1 MGSQKRIPGTMKII
15 LADDHKIVREGLRWM
30 LSDEDDIEIVG
41 EADSGEALLDL
52 VNHVE
57 ADIVLLDVRMPG
69 ISGLDSLEILNERV
83 PDLKVIIL
91 SMHGEPAYVR
101 RAVELG
107 AAGYLLKSSDRDQ
120 LIGALAAVA
129 AGKSYIQGEVT
140 ETLMKTI
147 SGKAAGSLL
156 SPRETEILAL
166 VSRGF
171 ENKQIAVELGVSE
184 ATVKTHLK
192 GVFSRLEVS
201 SRAEAAAVGLR
212 LGLIE

>member
-1 MGSQKRIPGTMKII
+1 MKII

>member
-1 MGSQKRIPGTMKII
+1 MRII

-30 LSDEDDIEIVG
+30 LSDEDDVEIVG
-41 EADSGEALLDL
+41 EADSGEALLKL
-52 VNHVE
+52 VDRVD

-69 ISGLDSLEILNERV
+69 MSGLDALEILNDRV

-107 AAGYLLKSSDRDQ
+107 AVGYLLKSSDRDE
-120 LIGALAAVA
+120 LLGALAAVA
-129 AGKSYIQGEVT
+129 AGKAYIQGEVT

-147 SGKAAGSLL
+147 SGQEAGTSLL
-156 SPRETEILAL
+156 SPRETEILVL
-166 VSRGF
+166 VSRGL
-171 ENKQIAVELGVSE
+171 ENKQIATELGISE

-192 GVFSRLEVS
+192 GVFNRLDVS

>member
-1 MGSQKRIPGTMKII
+1 MRII
-15 LADDHKIVREGLRWM
+15 LGDDHKIVREGLRWM
-30 LSDEDDIEIVG
+30 LSDEDDVEIVG
-41 EADSGEALLDL
+41 EADSGEALLKL
-52 VNHVE
+52 VDRVD

-69 ISGLDSLEILNERV
+69 MSGLDALEILNDRV

-107 AAGYLLKSSDRDQ
+107 AVGYLLKSSDRDE
-120 LIGALAAVA
+120 LLGALAAVA
-129 AGKSYIQGEVT
+129 AGKAYIQGEVT

-147 SGKAAGSLL
+147 SGQEAGTSLL
-156 SPRETEILAL
+156 SPRETEILVL
-166 VSRGF
+166 VSRGL
-171 ENKQIAVELGVSE
+171 ENKQVATELGISE

-192 GVFSRLEVS
+192 GVFNRLDVS

>member
-1 MGSQKRIPGTMKII
+1 MRII

-30 LSDEDDIEIVG
+30 LSDEDDVEIVG
-41 EADSGEALLDL
+41 EADSGEALLKL
-52 VNHVE
+52 VDRVD

-69 ISGLDSLEILNERV
+69 MSGLDALEILSERV

-107 AAGYLLKSSDRDQ
+107 AAGYLLKSSDRDE
-120 LIGALAAVA
+120 LLGALAAVA
-129 AGKSYIQGEVT
+129 AGKAYIQGEVT

-147 SGKAAGSLL
+147 SGQEAGTSLL
-156 SPRETEILAL
+156 SPRETEILFL
-166 VSRGF
+166 VSRGL
-171 ENKQIAVELGVSE
+171 ENKQIATELGISE

-192 GVFSRLEVS
+192 GVFNRLDVS

>member
-1 MGSQKRIPGTMKII
+1 MRII

-30 LSDEDDIEIVG
+30 LSDEDDVEIVG
-41 EADSGEALLDL
+41 EADSGEALLKL
-52 VNHVE
+52 VDRVD

-69 ISGLDSLEILNERV
+69 MSGLDALEILSEQV

-107 AAGYLLKSSDRDQ
+107 AAGYLLKSSDRDE
-120 LIGALAAVA
+120 LLGALAAVA
-129 AGKSYIQGEVT
+129 AGKAYIQGEVT
-140 ETLMKTI
+140 ETLMKSI
-147 SGKAAGSLL
+147 SGQEAGTSLL
-156 SPRETEILAL
+156 SPRETEILVL
-166 VSRGF
+166 VSRGL
-171 ENKQIAVELGVSE
+171 ENKQIATELGISE

-192 GVFSRLEVS
+192 GVFNRLDVS

>member
-1 MGSQKRIPGTMKII
+1 MRII

-30 LSDEDDIEIVG
+30 LSDEDDVEIVG
-41 EADSGEALLDL
+41 EADSGEALLKL
-52 VNHVE
+52 VDRVD

-69 ISGLDSLEILNERV
+69 MSGLDALEILNERV
-83 PDLKVIIL
+83 PDLKIIIL

-107 AAGYLLKSSDRDQ
+107 AAGYLLKSSDRDE
-120 LIGALAAVA
+120 LLGALAAVA
-129 AGKSYIQGEVT
+129 AGKAYIQGEVT
-140 ETLMKTI
+140 ETLLKTI
-147 SGKAAGSLL
+147 SGQEAGTSLL
-156 SPRETEILAL
+156 SPRETEILVL
-166 VSRGF
+166 VSRGL
-171 ENKQIAVELGVSE
+171 ENKQIATELGISE

-192 GVFSRLEVS
+192 GVFSRLDVS

>member
-1 MGSQKRIPGTMKII
+1 MRII

-30 LSDEDDIEIVG
+30 LSDEDDVEIVG
-41 EADSGEALLDL
+41 EADSGEALLKL
-52 VNHVE
+52 VDRVD

-69 ISGLDSLEILNERV
+69 MSGLDALEILNERV

-107 AAGYLLKSSDRDQ
+107 AAGYLLKSSDRDE
-120 LIGALAAVA
+120 LLGALAAVA
-129 AGKSYIQGEVT
+129 AGKAYIQGEVT
-140 ETLMKTI
+140 ETLMKSI
-147 SGKAAGSLL
+147 SGQEAGTSLL
-156 SPRETEILAL
+156 SPRETEILVL
-166 VSRGF
+166 VSRGL
-171 ENKQIAVELGVSE
+171 ENKQIATELGISE

-192 GVFSRLEVS
+192 GVFNRLDVS

>member
-1 MGSQKRIPGTMKII
+1 MRII

-30 LSDEDDIEIVG
+30 LSDEDDVEIVG
-41 EADSGEALLDL
+41 EADSGEALLKL
-52 VNHVE
+52 VDRVD

-69 ISGLDSLEILNERV
+69 MSGLDALEILSERV

-107 AAGYLLKSSDRDQ
+107 AAGYLLKSSDRDE
-120 LIGALAAVA
+120 LLGALAAVA
-129 AGKSYIQGEVT
+129 AGKAYIQGEVT
-140 ETLMKTI
+140 ETLMKSI
-147 SGKAAGSLL
+147 SGQEAGTSLL
-156 SPRETEILAL
+156 SPRETEILVL
-166 VSRGF
+166 VSRGL
-171 ENKQIAVELGVSE
+171 ENKQIATELGISE

-192 GVFSRLEVS
+192 GVFSRLDVS

>member
-1 MGSQKRIPGTMKII
+1 MRII

-30 LSDEDDIEIVG
+30 LSDEDDVEIVG
-41 EADSGEALLDL
+41 EADSGEALLKL
-52 VNHVE
+52 VDRVD
-57 ADIVLLDVRMPG
+57 ADIVLLDVRMSG
-69 ISGLDSLEILNERV
+69 MSGLDALEILNERV

-107 AAGYLLKSSDRDQ
+107 AAGYLLKSSDRDE
-120 LIGALAAVA
+120 LLGALAAVA
-129 AGKSYIQGEVT
+129 AGKAYIQGEVT

-147 SGKAAGSLL
+147 SGQEAGTSLL
-156 SPRETEILAL
+156 SPRETEILVL
-166 VSRGF
+166 VSRGL
-171 ENKQIAVELGVSE
+171 ENKQIATELGISE

-192 GVFSRLEVS
+192 GVFSRLDVS

>member
-1 MGSQKRIPGTMKII
+1 MRII

-30 LSDEDDIEIVG
+30 LSDEDDVEIVG
-41 EADSGEALLDL
+41 EADSGEALLKL
-52 VNHVE
+52 VDRVD

-69 ISGLDSLEILNERV
+69 MSGLDALEILSERV

-107 AAGYLLKSSDRDQ
+107 AAGYLLKSSDRDE
-120 LIGALAAVA
+120 LLGALAAVA
-129 AGKSYIQGEVT
+129 AGKAYILGEVT
-140 ETLMKTI
+140 ETLMKSI
-147 SGKAAGSLL
+147 SGQEAGTSLL
-156 SPRETEILAL
+156 SPRETEILVL
-166 VSRGF
+166 VSRGL
-171 ENKQIAVELGVSE
+171 ENKQIATELGISE

-192 GVFSRLEVS
+192 GVFNRLDVS

>member
-1 MGSQKRIPGTMKII
+1 MRII

-30 LSDEDDIEIVG
+30 LSDEDDVEIVG
-41 EADSGEALLDL
+41 EADSGEALLKL
-52 VNHVE
+52 VDRVDV
-57 ADIVLLDVRMPG
+57 DIVLLDVRMPG
-69 ISGLDSLEILNERV
+69 MSGLDALEILNERV
-83 PDLKVIIL
+83 PDLKIIIL

-107 AAGYLLKSSDRDQ
+107 AAGYLLKSSDRDE
-120 LIGALAAVA
+120 LLGALAAVA
-129 AGKSYIQGEVT
+129 AGKAYIQGEVT

-147 SGKAAGSLL
+147 SGQEAGTSLL
-156 SPRETEILAL
+156 SPRETEILVL
-166 VSRGF
+166 VSRGL
-171 ENKQIAVELGVSE
+171 ENKQIATELGISE

-192 GVFSRLEVS
+192 GVFSRLDVS

>member
-1 MGSQKRIPGTMKII
+1 MKII

-30 LSDEDDIEIVG
+30 LSDEDDVEIVG

-107 AAGYLLKSSDRDQ
+107 AAGYLLKSSDRDE

-147 SGKAAGSLL
+147 SGKTAGSLL

-166 VSRGF
+166 VSRGL

-192 GVFSRLEVS
+192 GVFNRLEVS

-212 LGLIE
+212 LGLID

>member
-1 MGSQKRIPGTMKII
+1 
-15 LADDHKIVREGLRWM
+15 M

-192 GVFSRLEVS
+192 GVFNRLEVS

>member
-1 MGSQKRIPGTMKII
+1 MRII

-30 LSDEDDIEIVG
+30 LSDEDDVEIVG
-41 EADSGEALLDL
+41 EADSGEALLKL
-52 VNHVE
+52 VDRVD

-69 ISGLDSLEILNERV
+69 MSGLDALEILSERV

-107 AAGYLLKSSDRDQ
+107 AAGYLLKSSDRDE
-120 LIGALAAVA
+120 LLGALAAVA
-129 AGKSYIQGEVT
+129 AGKAYIQGEVT

-147 SGKAAGSLL
+147 SGQEAGASLL
-156 SPRETEILAL
+156 SPRETEILVL
-166 VSRGF
+166 VSRGL
-171 ENKQIAVELGVSE
+171 ENKQIATELGISE

-192 GVFSRLEVS
+192 GVFNRLDVS

>member
-1 MGSQKRIPGTMKII
+1 MKII

-30 LSDEDDIEIVG
+30 LSEEDDIEIVG
-41 EADSGEALLDL
+41 EADSGEALLEL
-52 VNHVE
+52 VKHVE

-107 AAGYLLKSSDRDQ
+107 AVGYLLKSADRDE

-147 SGKAAGSLL
+147 SGKASSSLL

-166 VSRGF
+166 VSRGL

>member
-1 MGSQKRIPGTMKII
+1 MRII

-30 LSDEDDIEIVG
+30 LSDEDDVEIVG
-41 EADSGEALLDL
+41 EADSGEALLQL
-52 VNHVE
+52 VDRVD

-69 ISGLDSLEILNERV
+69 MSGLDALEILNERV

-107 AAGYLLKSSDRDQ
+107 AAGYLLKSSDRDE
-120 LIGALAAVA
+120 LLGALAAVA
-129 AGKSYIQGEVT
+129 AGKAYIQGEVT

-147 SGKAAGSLL
+147 SGQEAGTSLL
-156 SPRETEILAL
+156 SPRETEILVL
-166 VSRGF
+166 VSRGL
-171 ENKQIAVELGVSE
+171 ENKQIATELGISE

-192 GVFSRLEVS
+192 GVFSRLDVS

>member
-1 MGSQKRIPGTMKII
+1 MRII

-30 LSDEDDIEIVG
+30 LSDEDDVEIVG
-41 EADSGEALLDL
+41 EADSGEALLKL
-52 VNHVE
+52 VDRVD

-69 ISGLDSLEILNERV
+69 MSGLDALEILNERV

-107 AAGYLLKSSDRDQ
+107 AAGYLLKSSDRDE
-120 LIGALAAVA
+120 LLGALAAVA
-129 AGKSYIQGEVT
+129 AGKAYIQGEVT

-147 SGKAAGSLL
+147 SGQETGTSLL
-156 SPRETEILAL
+156 SPRETEILVL
-166 VSRGF
+166 VSRGL
-171 ENKQIAVELGVSE
+171 ENKQIATELGISE

-192 GVFSRLEVS
+192 GVFNRLDVS

>member
-1 MGSQKRIPGTMKII
+1 MRII

-30 LSDEDDIEIVG
+30 LSDEDDVEIVG
-41 EADSGEALLDL
+41 EADSGEALLKL
-52 VNHVE
+52 VDRVD

-69 ISGLDSLEILNERV
+69 MSGLDALEILSERV

-107 AAGYLLKSSDRDQ
+107 AAGYLLKSSDRDE
-120 LIGALAAVA
+120 LLGALAAVA
-129 AGKSYIQGEVT
+129 AGKAYIQGEVT
-140 ETLMKTI
+140 ETLMKSI
-147 SGKAAGSLL
+147 SGQEAGTSLL
-156 SPRETEILAL
+156 SPRETEILVL
-166 VSRGF
+166 VSRGL
-171 ENKQIAVELGVSE
+171 ENKQIATELGISE

-192 GVFSRLEVS
+192 GVFNRLDVS

>member
-1 MGSQKRIPGTMKII
+1 MRVI

-30 LSDEDDIEIVG
+30 LADAEDVEIVG
-41 EADSGEALLDL
+41 EADSGSSLLEL
-52 VNHVE
+52 VDKVS
-57 ADIVLLDVRMPG
+57 ADIVLLDVRMPEMN
-69 ISGLDSLEILNERV
+69 GLDALALLKDRA
-83 PDLKVIIL
+83 PDLRVIIL
-91 SMHGEPAYVR
+91 SMHDEPAYVK

-107 AAGYLLKSSDRDQ
+107 AAGYLLKSSDRDE

-129 AGKSYIQGEVT
+129 AGNSYIQGEVT

-147 SGKAAGSLL
+147 SGQEASSLL

-166 VSRGF
+166 VSRGL
-171 ENKQIAVELGVSE
+171 ENKQIAAELGISE

-192 GVFSRLEVS
+192 GVFGRLGVS

-212 LGLIE
+212 LGLID